1 MREPEIIYEDESV
14 LVLNK
19 PAGLAVHPDN
29 FNHEP
34 VLTDWLVGK
43 YPNIAGVGDDPTRPG
58 LVHRLDKDT
67 SGVMVVAKTGE
78 AFLNLKNQFKNR
90 TVKKLYLALL
100 VGELKSEIGEEK
112 VIDWPIGR
120 SARDPRVRVASRKA
134 LGQLRPAE
142 TRFTIRAKGGDYTLV
157 EAELVTGRTHQL
169 RAHFKA
175 YQHPIACDSL
185 YGTGDKC
192 PAGLAR
198 QALHAWRLALTLP
211 SGETRQFEAPLPADF
226 RQALDKLGIAC

>member
-19 PAGLAVHPDN
+19 PAGLVVHQDN
-29 FNHEP
+29 FNREP
-34 VLTDWLVGK
+34 VLTDWLVEK
-43 YPNIAGVGDDPTRPG
+43 YPVLSGVGEDPTRPG

-67 SGVMVVAKTGE
+67 SGVMVVAKTNE
-78 AFLNLKNQFKNR
+78 SFTYLKNQFKTR
-90 TVKKLYLALL
+90 TINKLYLALL

-120 SARDPRVRVASRKA
+120 SGRDPRVRVASRKA

-142 TRFTIRAKGGDYTLV
+142 THFVIKAKADGYTLV
-157 EAELVTGRTHQL
+157 EAELITGRTHQL

-175 YQHPIACDSL
+175 YQHPIACDQL

-192 PAGLAR
+192 PVGLAR
-198 QALHAWRLALTLP
+198 QALHAWRLTLALP
-211 SGETRQFEAPLPADF
+211 GGEIRQFEAPLPVDF
-226 RQALDKLGIAC
+226 KQALDKLGIAC

>member
-19 PAGLAVHPDN
+19 PAGLAVHQDN
-29 FNHEP
+29 FNREP
-34 VLTDWLVGK
+34 ALTDWLVGK
-43 YPNIAGVGDDPTRPG
+43 YPNIADVGEDKTRPG

-78 AFLNLKNQFKNR
+78 AFVNLKNQFKTR
-90 TVKKLYLALL
+90 SVRKFYLALL
-100 VGELKSEIGEEK
+100 VGELKSEIGAEK

-134 LGQLRPAE
+134 FGQLRPAE
-142 TRFTIRAKGGDYTLV
+142 TRFTIRAKADGYTLV
-157 EAELVTGRTHQL
+157 AAELITGRTHQL

-185 YGTGDKC
+185 YGTGNKC

-211 SGETRQFEAPLPADF
+211 SGEKREFEATISADF
-226 RQALDKLGIAC
+226 KQALDKLGIAC